1 MNPARRP
8 WVVGAGVAALAAS
21 AGVGWALWREQAA
34 AAASAADGA
43 DGGLWQRSFERIDP
57 PGGTL
62 QMAALRGRPLVLNFW
77 ATWCAPCIEEMPQ
90 LDRFHRDFASRGWQV
105 VGLAI
110 DAAPAV
116 REFLLRTP
124 VSFAI
129 GLAQADGVSLA
140 RQLGNQAGGLPF
152 SVVFNRDGRPIQR
165 QVGKTSYQ
173 QLAAWAA
180 GPL

>member
-1 MNPARRP
+1 MNRRH
-8 WVVGAGVAALAAS
+8 WMLGGAGAAAALAGIGWRYAATPRGEPAPAS
-21 AGVGWALWREQAA
+21 
-34 AAASAADGA
+34 
-43 DGGLWQRSFERIDP
+43 LWQTRLARPE
-57 PGGTL
+57 GGEL
-62 QMAALRGRPLVLNFW
+62 DLGSLRGSPLVLNFW